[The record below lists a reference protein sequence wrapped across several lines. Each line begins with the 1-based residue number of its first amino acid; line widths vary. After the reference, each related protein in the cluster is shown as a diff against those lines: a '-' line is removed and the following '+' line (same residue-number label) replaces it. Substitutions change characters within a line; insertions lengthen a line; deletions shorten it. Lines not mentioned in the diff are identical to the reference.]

1 MSETL
6 PKTGLYVIPLNLD
19 DISDD
24 KIRTYS
30 YLDKTTQKNVEV
42 PYYPIHE
49 VLRFFR
55 NTFGIGVDIVDRET
69 RSGIVNLK
77 IPARGSRPAMEIPSY
92 IRAFRMQYSTIDDG
106 KREDHVID
114 FEGAAE
120 IRNGNVADAAH
131 AAASNAFKELVKFFG
146 FGLNIFDK
154 YKSIDTSSDDD
165 ETTLMQPPT
174 AVKGF

>member
-1 MSETL
+1 MSENL
-6 PKTGLYVIPLNLD
+6 LETGLYTIPLNIE

-30 YLDKTTQKNVEV
+30 YIDAKTQKRVEV

-55 NTFGIGVDIVDRET
+55 QTFGVNVDIIDREN
-69 RSGIVNLK
+69 RSGIVKLI
-77 IPARGSRPAMEIPSY
+77 IPARGSRPATEVCSY
-92 IRAFRMQYSTIDDG
+92 IRAFRMQYSTLENG
-106 KREDHVID
+106 KIEPHLID

-120 IRNGNVADAAH
+120 IKNGNVADATH

-146 FGLNIFDK
+146 FGLNIFDR
-154 YKSIDTSSDDD
+154 YVTVSVDSSSDN
-165 ETTLMQPPT
+165 EEPTILSTTIE
-174 AVKGF
+174 GF